1 MTSFGFFPRSGI
13 HIGILE
19 IKNNMYMKRS
29 NLFNLFDE
37 MTGFSYGLNRNMEVK
52 KDEDSYVVTMLLPG
66 FSKED
71 ISIDTEGDTLEVTA
85 KTNRPLPSFVGKEFS
100 QRLYLENLD
109 SESIKGKL
117 ENGVLSLTLSTKKKK
132 DSRKIVLS

>member
-1 MTSFGFFPRSGI
+1 
-13 HIGILE
+13 
-19 IKNNMYMKRS
+19 MKRS